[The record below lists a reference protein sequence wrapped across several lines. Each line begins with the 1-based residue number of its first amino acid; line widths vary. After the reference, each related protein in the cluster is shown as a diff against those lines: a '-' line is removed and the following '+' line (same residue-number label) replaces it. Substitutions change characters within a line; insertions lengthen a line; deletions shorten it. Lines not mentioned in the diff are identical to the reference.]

1 MNLKITASLD
11 LELGSFCGVED
22 AKADVRTLMTFVGI
36 KEESE
41 TVVRHTET
49 KDAII
54 TEALRSPAFLSL
66 VNALTQ
72 GGNIQA
78 IKSLR
83 EMTGLGLMES
93 KVFIEQ
99 TFGYSLERT
108 IDARLAD
115 REKTRDNDA
124 AARAYASD

>member
-1 MNLKITASLD
+1 MNLKITAAVD
-11 LELGSFCGVED
+11 FELGSFCGVED
-22 AKADVRTLMTFVGI
+22 AKADVRTLMAFVGI

-41 TVVRHTET
+41 NVVRHTET

-54 TEALRSPAFLSL
+54 TEALRSPAFLNL
-66 VNALTQ
+66 IDALDA
-72 GGNIQA
+72 GENIKA

-108 IDARLAD
+108 TNASTRYE
-115 REKTRDNDA
+115 RKKMRDNDA
-124 AARAYASD
+124 SD

>member
-1 MNLKITASLD
+1 MNLKITAAVD
-11 LELGSFCGVED
+11 FELGSFCGVED

-41 TVVRHTET
+41 NVVRHTKT

-54 TEALRSPAFLSL
+54 TEALRSPAFLNL
-66 VNALTQ
+66 IDAL
-72 GGNIQA
+72 GAGENIKA

-108 IDARLAD
+108 TNAS
-115 REKTRDNDA
+115 TR
-124 AARAYASD
+124 